1 MHSKPL
7 FANTSSANVSLQF
20 EFPFVET
27 YRCKE
32 VHFHIRLKETWKHKD
47 YCYNDI
53 EYEVDR
59 RKRSAESRQKAA
71 ATIEVID
78 DLISDEVIPVIN
90 LQINK
95 FKKFAHTSNV

>member
-1 MHSKPL
+1 M
-7 FANTSSANVSLQF
+7 
-20 EFPFVET
+20 ET

-59 RKRSAESRQKAA
+59 RKRSAKTRQKVAE
-71 ATIEVID
+71 TIEVID
-78 DLISDEVIPVIN
+78 DLMSDEVTFVI
-90 LQINK
+90 K
-95 FKKFAHTSNV
+95 